1 MVSVNHTITNG
12 TAHGQKPCK
21 ESLASHFYLSFGFK
35 EIFIVN
41 VILYFYAM
49 TVLKNELIS

>member
-1 MVSVNHTITNG
+1 MVSMNHTITNG